1 MGNLKNSD
9 LVEVAFW
16 LLIAAIFFSVSFNFN
31 QPIEIYKFGATGWPR
46 VILILIG
53 LAALGNL
60 YHSLKNGS
68 KIQKGRVGASE
79 APDQVHY
86 KSVVD
91 YLKTAWILLIPL
103 LYAISLKPVGF
114 YFGTP
119 FFISLVM
126 LAWGERRVKFI
137 LLKCIYIVMNRARV
151 LLISS
156 RDYINTSDP
165 GGHFTLAATTI
176 STTIIALSLLR
187 DSIRLRTI
195 RNIYQDHNINKCMS
209 VYLKTSWKLIAPI
222 VCNVHIVVP
231 GPNPVFC
238 VIKLEKMGQ
247 DTPLV

>member
-1 MGNLKNSD
+1 MGNLKKSD
-9 LVEVAFW
+9 LIEVAFW

-46 VILILIG
+46 VILILLG

-68 KIQKGRVGASE
+68 KIQIGRVGANE

-86 KSVVD
+86 SSAVD

-137 LLKCIYIVMNRARV
+137 LFNT
-151 LLISS
+151 LLI
-156 RDYINTSDP
+156 Y
-165 GGHFTLAATTI
+165 
-176 STTIIALSLLR
+176 SLLIILFMFILNAPLPQGNVSPFY
-187 DSIRLRTI
+187 DFSAF
-195 RNIYQDHNINKCMS
+195 M
-209 VYLKTSWKLIAPI
+209 LKMKTQFDQL
-222 VCNVHIVVP
+222 
-231 GPNPVFC
+231 
-238 VIKLEKMGQ
+238 L
-247 DTPLV
+247 